1 MACTSSAALQ
11 KGQNVYTTQSSHT
24 SVPGNY
30 YKRFIAIDS
39 LLVTITRQT
48 LKGIKLFTDDNLLY
62 IPNDDQQ
69 ILLFPKI
76 KIIG

>member
-1 MACTSSAALQ
+1 MFTPPNHLILLCQVT
-11 KGQNVYTTQSSHT
+11 
-24 SVPGNY
+24 Y

-48 LKGIKLFTDDNLLY
+48 LKGIQLFTDDNLLY
-62 IPNDDQQ
+62 ILNDDQQ